1 MVALLVAV
9 VRQRARYHLLVSDV
23 FEVQEFAL
31 VLVVVVIEALA
42 CVARL
47 REEACLARD

>member
-9 VRQRARYHLLVSDV
+9 VRQRTRHQLLVCDV

-42 CVARL
+42 RVARL
-47 REEACLARD
+47 